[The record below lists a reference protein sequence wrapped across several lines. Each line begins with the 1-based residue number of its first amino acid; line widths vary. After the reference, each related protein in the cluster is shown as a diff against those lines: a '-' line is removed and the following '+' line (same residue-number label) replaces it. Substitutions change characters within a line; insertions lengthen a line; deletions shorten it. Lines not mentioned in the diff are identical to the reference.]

1 MFPAESWRPLDK
13 RVQVFAQG
21 DAVTNV
27 YLVQSGAVSLARCNA
42 DGKEVIVAFLGVGDF
57 FGEEALFGRGLRDTT
72 AICIGSGSIFGISP
86 EQFVAAVR
94 GDPSLPMRL
103 ASNLSLRFDQVTQT
117 VEDLAFAT
125 VEARLL
131 TLFDRLA
138 NRYGIP
144 TVDGVS
150 VRLRLTHAQIGTF
163 IGSTRET
170 VSGHLASL
178 IRRERLRLEG
188 PYYVLPSKSRVYT
201 CVRGTEKGVSERL

>member
-1 MFPAESWRPLDK
+1 MFQAELRRTLNK

-21 DAVTNV
+21 DEVTNV
-27 YLVQSGAVSLARCNA
+27 YLVQSGAVSLVRSNA
-42 DGKEVIVAFLGVGDF
+42 DGKEVIVAFLGAGDF
-57 FGEEALFGRGLRDTT
+57 FGEEALFGRCLRDTT
-72 AICIGSGSIFGISP
+72 AICIDAGAIYGISP
-86 EQFVAAVR
+86 QRFVTAVR
-94 GDPSLPMRL
+94 SNPSLPMRL

-117 VEDLAFAT
+117 VEDIAFAT

-131 TLFDRLA
+131 MLFDRLA

-144 TVDGVS
+144 TGDGVS

-178 IRRERLRLEG
+178 IRSQRLRLEG
-188 PYYVLPSKSRVYT
+188 PYYVLL
-201 CVRGTEKGVSERL
+201 SESSIKPAYAALRRA